1 MSLLTKETLLTKK
14 QSYSM
19 TNIFYARRV
28 LSQAGVSEENIM
40 LAIELAARDLSPR
53 NLELCILYL
62 RLRQEI
68 NIAAAADENTDL
80 ENAFERAHARI
91 SREISIDEMYEGT
104 EDETD
109 RETEEDEMDRET
121 DEVEKEV
128 EKERVTEIYL
138 NEEPVVRSKVVRA
151 KVKSKAKVPAR
162 TQETAVG
169 EIAEPKSKANVPV
182 KVEPV
187 VAEPQPKIAPKTKGR
202 KLPPNTAKSN
212 DLPKWMKSAK
222 PKPEG
227 PEINEG
233 KSNEGKSNE
242 GKSNEG
248 KSNEC
253 ILYSFIEK
261 IKAHGREAG
270 YIHEN
275 GSDSFYIDEET
286 FSLSKNSTSGISTT
300 HVKAN
305 IHYDSSVDSWIAT
318 DIILS

>member
-1 MSLLTKETLLTKK
+1 M
-14 QSYSM
+14 
-19 TNIFYARRV
+19 
-28 LSQAGVSEENIM
+28 
-40 LAIELAARDLSPR
+40 
-53 NLELCILYL
+53 
-62 RLRQEI
+62 
-68 NIAAAADENTDL
+68 
-80 ENAFERAHARI
+80 
-91 SREISIDEMYEGT
+91 
-104 EDETD
+104 
-109 RETEEDEMDRET
+109 
-121 DEVEKEV
+121 
-128 EKERVTEIYL
+128 
-138 NEEPVVRSKVVRA
+138 RA

-182 KVEPV
+182 KVEPI

-227 PEINEG
+227 PEI
-233 KSNEGKSNE
+233 NE

>member
-1 MSLLTKETLLTKK
+1 
-14 QSYSM
+14 M

-28 LSQAGVSEENIM
+28 LSQPGISEEDIM
-40 LAIELAARDLSPR
+40 LAIELASRDLSPR

-62 RLRQEI
+62 RLRHEI
-68 NIAAAADENTDL
+68 NIAAADENNDL

-91 SREISIDEMYEGT
+91 REIDIEET
-104 EDETD
+104 QEDETD
-109 RETEEDEMDRET
+109 GEMEEVEETED
-121 DEVEKEV
+121 VE

-138 NEEPVVRSKVVRA
+138 NEEPLVRSKVVRGKA
-151 KVKSKAKVPAR
+151 AKSKMNVP
-162 TQETAVG
+162 
-169 EIAEPKSKANVPV
+169 EPDTKANVLVPDPIP
-182 KVEPV
+182 VEPT
-187 VAEPQPKIAPKTKGR
+187 VAPQPKTAPKTKGR

-222 PKPEG
+222 PEPEVK
-227 PEINEG
+227 EL
-233 KSNEGKSNE
+233 KSK
-242 GKSNEG
+242 
-248 KSNEC
+248 EC

-286 FSLSKNSTSGISTT
+286 FSLSKNSTSGISTA

-305 IHYDSSVDSWIAT
+305 IHYDSTVDSWIAT